1 MFQEEKTFN
10 LRFSLEALFP
20 DDYDGAEDNHA
31 WVQDWEHRIKPELLK
46 VVFDFLRRHTSWS
59 VHVRNRGIA
68 PTDEIEIAML
78 KDFSNRS
85 LA

>member
-10 LRFSLEALFP
+10 LRFSLEASFP
-20 DDYDGAEDNHA
+20 EDYDGNEDNHA
-31 WVQDWEHRIKPELLK
+31 WVQDWEKRIKPELMKLI
-46 VVFDFLRRHTSWS
+46 FDFLRRHSSWT
-59 VHVRNRGIA
+59 VHVRNRGLP